1 VNLVTTG
8 DLITFCLRLSNVN
21 GVGQTP
27 NAQDSNDGLTLLQTL
42 MAQWQRRRWLV
53 WDLADTSIV
62 STGAISYSIGAGGN
76 FDIPRPDKIES
87 AFARLLPST
96 STGDFSLDFSDD
108 FSLNGGVV
116 TLGPGLA
123 AALPT
128 SPVGLP
134 PGTYWNDGGLLAI
147 TPGLPGNGFPQGQ
160 GAPPNLIDYPLHI
173 ISARQEYNRIALKQ
187 LVTFPATLF
196 YDSAFPL
203 GNLFFWPIPQQG
215 QWELHITTKATLP
228 VYTTLTDA
236 LNLPPEYVEALI
248 WTLAVRF
255 SVLFGNPPQ
264 PAHVAAMQQAL
275 SVLRMA
281 NVQIPE
287 AQVPTFS
294 RMGGGIAAGSSPG
307 FMGGWSS

>member
-42 MAQWQRRRWLV
+42 LAQWQRRRWLV
-53 WDLADTSIV
+53 WDLTDTSFI
-62 STGAISYSIGAGGN
+62 STGAISYSVGAGG
-76 FDIPRPDKIES
+76 DVPITRPDKINS
-87 AFARLLPST
+87 AFARLLLSST
-96 STGDFSLDFSDD
+96 ATGQFIN
-108 FSLNGGVV
+108 NGGLI
-116 TLGPGLA
+116 TILPNTSN
-123 AALPT
+123 LPT

-134 PGTYWNDGGLLAI
+134 PGSYWNDGGVLAI
-147 TPGLPGNGFPQGQ
+147 TAGGGGGGQ
-160 GAPPNLIDYPLHI
+160 VTGPVFIDYPLHI
-173 ISARQEYNRIALKQ
+173 ITAREEYNLIALKQ
-187 LVTFPATLF
+187 LVTFPSVLF

-203 GNLFFWPIPQQG
+203 GNLFFWPIPQTA
-215 QWELHITTKATLP
+215 QWELHIATKATLP
-228 VYTTLTDA
+228 VYTTLTDP
-236 LNLPPEYVEALI
+236 LNLPPEYIEALI

-255 SVLFGNPPQ
+255 NVLFGNPPQ

-287 AQVPTFS
+287 ARIPSFS

-307 FMGGWSS
+307 FNSGWSM

>member
-1 VNLVTTG
+1 
-8 DLITFCLRLSNVN
+8 
-21 GVGQTP
+21 
-27 NAQDSNDGLTLLQTL
+27 
-42 MAQWQRRRWLV
+42 
-53 WDLADTSIV
+53 
-62 STGAISYSIGAGGN
+62 
-76 FDIPRPDKIES
+76 
-87 AFARLLPST
+87 
-96 STGDFSLDFSDD
+96 
-108 FSLNGGVV
+108 
-116 TLGPGLA
+116 
-123 AALPT
+123 
-128 SPVGLP
+128 
-134 PGTYWNDGGLLAI
+134 
-147 TPGLPGNGFPQGQ
+147 
-160 GAPPNLIDYPLHI
+160 
-173 ISARQEYNRIALKQ
+173 
-187 LVTFPATLF
+187 LF